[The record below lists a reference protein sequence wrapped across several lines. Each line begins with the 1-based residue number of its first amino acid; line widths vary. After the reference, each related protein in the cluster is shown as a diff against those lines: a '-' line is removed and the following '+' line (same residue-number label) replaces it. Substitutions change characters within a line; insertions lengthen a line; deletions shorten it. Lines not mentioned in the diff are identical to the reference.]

1 MGNTYR
7 VFPGWWQVA
16 VSLVL
21 QAASSASIFTAYSI
35 IAVPLEKTF
44 EPSRMV
50 LMLGIPAVVAATGVL
65 SPVIGAAIDKFSI
78 RLLMLAGTF
87 ILGLGFVLLS
97 FASSMNQ
104 VLLIYLIPMAMS
116 CVLTGPVAGSALLAR
131 WFNHRRGLAI
141 SIAAGGAAVGG
152 LIIPPLLQYL
162 IATFE
167 WRAAL
172 QIFGV
177 GVFAI
182 TAPLVALVVVSRPAE
197 RNLAAYG
204 DVVTAGSS
212 AAPAQPKTLRFGFFL
227 RQRDFWLVAVCLG
240 LLFSGPMGLLTN
252 FIPFLEEKNIA
263 VAQGALLLSVFSAAN
278 IAGKLGSGA
287 IADKLSSRTMLLAI
301 AILIAISV
309 FGYLQSTTF
318 YMLAA
323 CSVVL
328 GVSQGAMVPLWSI
341 IMAKLYGPDNM
352 GRSMGLMGTMIT
364 PFTLV
369 APPLFG
375 RIYDISG
382 SYNVALLG
390 YIALLSIIPVLV
402 VMLREQ
408 RHS

>member
-21 QAASSASIFTAYSI
+21 QAASSASVFTAYSI

-152 LIIPPLLQYL
+152 LIVPPLLQYL

-212 AAPAQPKTLRFGFFL
+212 TAPAQPKTLTFGFFCANGISGWSPFVL
-227 RQRDFWLVAVCLG
+227 ACCFQGPWDYSRISYPFWRKKI
-240 LLFSGPMGLLTN
+240 SPWRKGPSCFRFFPRRTLPASL
-252 FIPFLEEKNIA
+252 
-263 VAQGALLLSVFSAAN
+263 AA
-278 IAGKLGSGA
+278 A
-287 IADKLSSRTMLLAI
+287 SSRT
-301 AILIAISV
+301 S
-309 FGYLQSTTF
+309 SR
-318 YMLAA
+318 AA
-323 CSVVL
+323 PC
-328 GVSQGAMVPLWSI
+328 
-341 IMAKLYGPDNM
+341 
-352 GRSMGLMGTMIT
+352 
-364 PFTLV
+364 
-369 APPLFG
+369 
-375 RIYDISG
+375 
-382 SYNVALLG
+382 
-390 YIALLSIIPVLV
+390 
-402 VMLREQ
+402 
-408 RHS
+408 